1 MNSRFPVSYPGRQFR
16 AITSR
21 GEAPSRVCS
30 GRPPREAVTVR
41 VRRRPIAR
49 GAMKNGTRAGPITR
63 PRAVAAPRRLP
74 ARYRRRTTISRG
86 SVMSSIA

>member
-1 MNSRFPVSYPGRQFR
+1 MVR
-16 AITSR
+16 AR
-21 GEAPSRVCS
+21 RLPNVC
-30 GRPPREAVTVR
+30 
-41 VRRRPIAR
+41 
-49 GAMKNGTRAGPITR
+49 GAMKNGTRAGPIAR